1 MNNLKLPSLPD
12 IANIWQETLHWT
24 PTVQQQVQFQQLYEF
39 ILEGNNQFNLTRITD
54 PQEFWEKHLWDSLR
68 GIAPILKDGGVGGV
82 EGENTSLSSPTS
94 STPLSVIDIGTGAG
108 FPGIAVAIAVAN
120 STVTLLDS
128 TRKKI
133 AFLEETRAALDLTNV
148 ITLTGR
154 VEEVGQQPQHR
165 QNYDVALVR
174 AVGTASV
181 CAEYAL
187 PLLKQGG
194 LAVIYRGNWTE
205 EETKALENAVDQL
218 GGVIELVD
226 KFTTPLSESIRHCLY
241 LRKVAT
247 TPVQFPRPVGVP
259 TQKPL

>member
-1 MNNLKLPSLPD
+1 MNNLKLPSLPEV
-12 IANIWQETLHWT
+12 ANIWQETLHWT

-39 ILEGNNQFNLTRITD
+39 ILEGNSQFNLTRITD

-68 GIAPILKDGGVGGV
+68 GIATLLKD
-82 EGENTSLSSPTS
+82 EKIGEEMTSSSP
-94 STPLSVIDIGTGAG
+94 LSLIDIGTGAG
-108 FPGIAVAIAVAN
+108 FPGIPVAIAVAN
-120 STVTLLDS
+120 STVNLLDS

-133 AFLEETRAALDLTNV
+133 AFLETTRAALDLTNV
-148 ITLTGR
+148 KTLTGR
-154 VEEVGQQPQHR
+154 AEEIAQQPQHR

-194 LAVIYRGNWTE
+194 LVVIYRGNWTE
-205 EETKALENAVDQL
+205 EETKALENAVNQL
-218 GGVIELVD
+218 GGVIELVE
-226 KFTTPLSESIRHCLY
+226 KFTTPLSGSIRHCLY
-241 LRKVAT
+241 LRKVVM

>member
-1 MNNLKLPSLPD
+1 MAD
-12 IANIWQETLHWT
+12 IWQQTLHWT

-39 ILEGNNQFNLTRITD
+39 ILEGNRQFNLTRITD

-68 GIAPILKDGGVGGV
+68 GIAPFLRDEEAGVG
-82 EGENTSLSSPTS
+82 NTFVSPSSSPTS
-94 STPLSVIDIGTGAG
+94 LSFIDIGTGAG
-108 FPGIAVAIAVAN
+108 FPGIPVAITVAN

-128 TRKKI
+128 TQKKMT
-133 AFLEETRAALDLTNV
+133 FVEKLRAALDLTNV
-148 ITLTGR
+148 KTLTGR
-154 VEEVGQQPQHR
+154 SEEVGQQPQHR
-165 QNYDVALVR
+165 QTYDVALIR

-205 EETKALENAVDQL
+205 EETKALENAVNQL
-218 GGVIELVD
+218 GGVIESIE
-226 KFTTPLSESIRHCLY
+226 KFTTPLTDSIRHCLY